1 MDHGK
6 ATIIGIVG
14 GIASGKTL
22 IAEQLER
29 QGAIVIS
36 ADALAHEV
44 LQYEEVKRAV
54 RERWGEEV
62 FGAQGEVNRAA
73 LAKVVFAPPPDGPRE
88 LKHLEQLI
96 HPEVARLTQQRLE
109 ALQRE
114 SSAPAIVLDVPL
126 LVESGWSRLCDRI
139 VYVDAPREQRLSRA
153 VARGWSQEDFL
164 RREAAQESLEAKRK
178 GADAVIDNSGSPRQA
193 QAQIEQYWRQI
204 IDETPS
210 N

>member
-6 ATIIGIVG
+6 VTIIGVVG
-14 GIASGKTL
+14 GIASGKSL